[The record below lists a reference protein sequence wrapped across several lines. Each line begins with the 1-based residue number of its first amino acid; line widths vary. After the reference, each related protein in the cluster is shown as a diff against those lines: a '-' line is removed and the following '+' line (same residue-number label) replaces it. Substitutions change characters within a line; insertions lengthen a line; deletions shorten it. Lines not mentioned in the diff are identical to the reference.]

1 MERELFGDSS
11 AEDDSSS
18 DESSAQEASLEHV
31 KPAVDDKSSS
41 DSNNEESGNDVK
53 VSAETHSVSQPSQ
66 FPSTQDLFG
75 DSGSES
81 SPGEQE
87 GGVGHL
93 RPEVGSPAAT
103 PIADQEDTELSPFA
117 PSKAHANAES
127 SRTVEGIFGDAGDLT
142 SSEDEKDAEGPGN
155 EEGAESQPLRAGQ
168 DVEEEV
174 PRINVEIPRC
184 VAQLGSEL
192 YFAKLPNFLSV
203 ETRPFDPNLYE
214 DEGEE
219 DDILDEEGRARL
231 KLKVE
236 NTIRWRSTTDENGD
250 IVRESNTRIVRWSDG
265 SMSLHLGSEIFD
277 IYKQPLQGEHSH
289 LFVRQGTGLQG
300 QAVFKSKINFRPHS
314 TDSQTHRKMTLS
326 IADRFSKAQ
335 KIRVLSVVGKDPES
349 ERFEKIKKEE
359 DNLRA
364 AVRKESHQKRA
375 REKHSQRGL
384 TASYLEPDNFVDDED
399 DEESLSAIKSS
410 VRSKLGRGRESYGSD
425 ESGEEERVERL
436 MKAKGG
442 EPAER
447 EVPAAKKKK
456 RRALS
461 DDDEEEED

>member
-18 DESSAQEASLEHV
+18 DESSAQEAAPESA

-41 DSNNEESGNDVK
+41 DSNNEESGNDLK
-53 VSAETHSVSQPSQ
+53 ASAETTHPPSVPQPSQ

-93 RPEVGSPAAT
+93 RPEVGSSAAT
-103 PIADQEDTELSPFA
+103 PIADQEDTELSPLG
-117 PSKAHANAES
+117 PSSKIRANAES
-127 SRTVEGIFGDAGDLT
+127 SQTVEGIFGDAGDLS
-142 SSEDEKDAEGPGN
+142 SSEDEKEAEAPGN
-155 EEGAESQPLRAGQ
+155 EEGAELRAGPE
-168 DVEEEV
+168 VEEV

-184 VAQLGSEL
+184 VAQLGSDL

-214 DEGEE
+214 DEGDE
-219 DDILDEEGRARL
+219 DDVLDEEGRARL

-236 NTIRWRSTTDENGD
+236 NTIRWRDTIDENGN
-250 IVRESNTRIVRWSDG
+250 VLHESNARIVRWSDG

-289 LFVRQGTGLQG
+289 LYVRQGTGLQG

-359 DNLRA
+359 ENLRA
-364 AVRKESHQKRA
+364 AVRKESHTKRV

-399 DEESLSAIKSS
+399 EEESLSAIKSS
-410 VRSKLGRGRESYGSD
+410 VRSKLVHGRDSYASD
-425 ESGEEERVERL
+425 ESGEEEREERL
-436 MKAKGG
+436 MKAKGD
-442 EPAER
+442 EVTER
-447 EVPAAKKKK
+447 DVPVAKKKK

-461 DDDEEEED
+461 DDEEEED

>member
-1 MERELFGDSS
+1 M
-11 AEDDSSS
+11 
-18 DESSAQEASLEHV
+18 
-31 KPAVDDKSSS
+31 
-41 DSNNEESGNDVK
+41 
-53 VSAETHSVSQPSQ
+53 VSAETPCPPQKLSQPSQ

-81 SPGEQE
+81 SPGDRED
-87 GGVGHL
+87 GVRHL

-103 PIADQEDTELSPFA
+103 PIADQEDTELSPAAA
-117 PSKAHANAES
+117 PSK
-127 SRTVEGIFGDAGDLT
+127 SRADAQNSQTVEGIFGDAGDLT
-142 SSEDEKDAEGPGN
+142 SSEDEKEGESHGN
-155 EEGAESQPLRAGQ
+155 EEGGEAQPSGARQ
-168 DVEEEV
+168 DMAEEEV

-192 YFAKLPNFLSV
+192 YFAKLPNFLSI
-203 ETRPFDPNLYE
+203 ETRPFDADLYE

-236 NTIRWRSTTDENGD
+236 NTIRWRNSTDENGNV
-250 IVRESNTRIVRWSDG
+250 VRESNTRIVRWSDG

-277 IYKQPLQGEHSH
+277 VYKQPLQGEHSH

-300 QAVFKSKINFRPHS
+300 QAVFKTKINFRPHS

-359 DNLRA
+359 ESLRA
-364 AVRKESHQKRA
+364 AVRKESHQKRV

-384 TASYLEPDNFVDDED
+384 TANYLEPDNFIEEEDE
-399 DEESLSAIKSS
+399 EESLSVIKSS
-410 VRSKLGRGRESYGSD
+410 VRSKLARGRETYASD
-425 ESGEEERVERL
+425 ESGEDERAERL
-436 MKAKGG
+436 MKAKGDEG
-442 EPAER
+442 AER
-447 EVPAAKKKK
+447 DTAAAKKKK

-461 DDDEEEED
+461 DDDEDDD